1 MDFFSQQDRARRNTR
16 YLLVLFTLA
25 LGMLVL
31 LVNMLL
37 TAFLWVSGDYN
48 VYTGGSGWAGYL
60 ALFSWER
67 FSIVGLGVISTVAFV
82 SLIRWLQLAAGGKAV
97 AESMG
102 GRRVMRQSTDPYEK
116 RCLNIVEE
124 LSLAANMPV
133 PALYVLPDER
143 GINAFAAGINPT
155 DAVVAVTRGAAL
167 QLDRNELQGV
177 VAHEF
182 SHILNG
188 DMRLGIRL
196 ASLLKGITF
205 IGDVGH
211 FLLRMGAYGVGRND
225 RRSERTAALPIV
237 GLGLMIIGWL
247 GSLAA
252 GIIKAAI
259 SRQKEYLAD
268 ASAVQFTRDTSGIA
282 DALKVIGG
290 FIPGSLVHAARAPE
304 MSHIFF
310 GEVRHRLWDGF
321 ATHPPLDQRI
331 RRLDKSWN
339 GQFIQRAELRYGT
352 EPLSA
357 NDTQTGVG
365 RAALVAAAMASTILD
380 SDTTGVEPSA
390 ARNKEPPAARDK
402 EPLAARNK
410 EPSAAGDAEFAARSL
425 ESTVS
430 REHEVASDSGDE
442 IPEALHTMVLEPLGA
457 TATALALVTARRT
470 TEQLASAT
478 ALLREKA
485 VQGQEALVVELLPQI
500 RALSP
505 GQRFPLMAAAMPA
518 LRSMS
523 TPQYR
528 QFKSALLSVI
538 RSDSQIDLFEWC
550 LFQLLRHYLDPEYLR
565 MESSRPRYR
574 HIAKVRAPLR
584 QVLSI
589 LAHQGAGDSDRAFA
603 LAAGELELPGLTLIP
618 LRDCTV
624 AEFSRGVH
632 TLADCYPL
640 LKPRIL
646 KAMALAA
653 AEDGQVCPVER
664 ELVIAVA
671 AVMDCPLPPE
681 LRLD

>member
-48 VYTGGSGWAGYL
+48 VYTGGSGWAGYV

-67 FSIVGLGVISTVAFV
+67 FGLVGLGVTSTVGFV

-143 GINAFAAGINPT
+143 GINAFAAGVNPT

-237 GLGLMIIGWL
+237 GLGLMVIGWL

-268 ASAVQFTRDTSGIA
+268 ASAVQFTRDSSGIA

-331 RRLDKSWN
+331 RRLDKNWN
-339 GQFIQRAELRYGT
+339 GEFLQRAERRYGT

-365 RAALVAAAMASTILD
+365 RAALVAAAMASTMLD
-380 SDTTGVEPSA
+380 SEGTLAEPS
-390 ARNKEPPAARDK
+390 ET
-402 EPLAARNK
+402 E
-410 EPSAAGDAEFAARSL
+410 DAEFAAQS
-425 ESTVS
+425 V
-430 REHEVASDSGDE
+430 DSSAPIADEAALGSQDE
-442 IPEALHTMVLEPLGA
+442 IPDALHTMVLEPLGA

-470 TEQLASAT
+470 AEQLESARS
-478 ALLREKA
+478 LLREKA
-485 VQGQEALVVELLPQI
+485 VQGQEALVLELLPQI
-500 RALSP
+500 RALAP

-518 LRSMS
+518 LKSMS

-538 RSDSQIDLFEWC
+538 RSDGQIDLFEWC

-565 MESSRPRYR
+565 MESSRPRHR
-574 HIAKVRAPLR
+574 HMAKVRAPLR

-603 LAAGELELPGLTLIP
+603 LAVGELDLPGLTLIP
-618 LRDCTV
+618 QNECTV
-624 AEFSRGVH
+624 AEFSRSVH

-653 AEDGQVCPVER
+653 AEDGHVCPVER

-681 LRLD
+681 LQLG

>member
-1 MDFFSQQDRARRNTR
+1 VDFFSQQDRARRNTR
-16 YLLVLFTLA
+16 YLLILFTVA
-25 LGMLVL
+25 LSLLVL
-31 LVNMLL
+31 LVNALV
-37 TAFLWVSGDYN
+37 TAFLWVGRDYN
-48 VYTGGSGWAGYL
+48 LYVGGSGWQGYL

-67 FSIVGLGVISTVAFV
+67 FGTIGLAVVSTVGFV
-82 SLIRWLQLAAGGKAV
+82 SLIRWLQLASGGKAV

-102 GRRVMRQSTDPYEK
+102 GRRVMRQSADPYEK

-133 PALYVLPDER
+133 PALYVLPQER
-143 GINAFAAGINPT
+143 GINAFAAGINPN

-167 QLDRNELQGV
+167 QLSRDELQGV
-177 VAHEF
+177 IAHEF

-211 FLLRMGAYGVGRND
+211 FLLRMGAYGVGRSNK
-225 RRSERTAALPIV
+225 RSESSAALPIL
-237 GLGLMIIGWL
+237 GLGLMVIGWL

-252 GIIKAAI
+252 GFIKAAI

-268 ASAVQFTRDTSGIA
+268 ASAVQFTRDNRGIA

-290 FIPGSLVHAARAPE
+290 FLPGSLVHSARAPE

-321 ATHPPLDQRI
+321 ATHPPLDRRI
-331 RRLDKSWN
+331 RRLDKDWN
-339 GQFIQRAELRYGT
+339 GQFIQRAEVRYGT
-352 EPLSA
+352 EPLSE
-357 NDTQTGVG
+357 NHTQAGVG
-365 RAALVAAAMASTILD
+365 RAALVAAAMASSVLD
-380 SDTTGVEPSA
+380 HSA
-390 ARNKEPPAARDK
+390 DHENPHGAE
-402 EPLAARNK
+402 
-410 EPSAAGDAEFAARSL
+410 DAEFSLPHGLTETAAKDDPL
-425 ESTVS
+425 TG
-430 REHEVASDSGDE
+430 SGGQ
-442 IPEALHTMVLEPLGA
+442 IPGALHTAVLDPLGA
-457 TATALALVTARRT
+457 TAVALALIASRRSPQQLKVAMHVLH
-470 TEQLASAT
+470 EQ
-478 ALLREKA
+478 A
-485 VQGQEALVVELLPQI
+485 VQGQAEQVTSLLPLV
-500 RALSP
+500 RELHP

-518 LRSMS
+518 LKNMS

-528 QFKSALLSVI
+528 QFKTTLLSVI
-538 RSDSQIDLFEWC
+538 RSDGQTDLFEWC

-565 MESSRPRYR
+565 VHSSRPRYG

-584 QVLSI
+584 QVLSV
-589 LAHQGAGDSDRAFA
+589 LAHQGSGDSARAFA
-603 LAAGELELPGLTLIP
+603 LSCNELQLSEMTLLPLEE
-618 LRDCTV
+618 CSV

-653 AEDGQVCPVER
+653 ADDGEVCPVER
-664 ELVIAVA
+664 ELVISVA

-681 LRLD
+681 LSLG

>member
-16 YLLVLFTLA
+16 YLLLLFAAA
-25 LGMLVL
+25 LSLLVL
-31 LVNMLL
+31 LVNALV
-37 TAFLWVSGDYN
+37 TAFLWVGRDYN
-48 VYTGGSGWAGYL
+48 IYVGGSGWEGYL

-67 FSIVGLGVISTVAFV
+67 FGTIGLAVTSTVGFV
-82 SLIRWLQLAAGGKAV
+82 SLIRWLQLASGGKVV

-102 GRRVMRQSTDPYEK
+102 GRRVMRQSADPYEK

-133 PALYVLPDER
+133 PALYVLPEER

-167 QLDRNELQGV
+167 QLSRDELQGV

-211 FLLRMGAYGVGRND
+211 FLLRMGAFGVGRSN
-225 RRSERTAALPIV
+225 RRNEAAMALPIL

-252 GIIKAAI
+252 GCIKAAI

-290 FIPGSLVHAARAPE
+290 FLPGSLIHSARAPE

-310 GEVRHRLWDGF
+310 GEVRHRLWSGF
-321 ATHPPLDQRI
+321 ATHPPLDKRI
-331 RRLDKSWN
+331 RRLDNNWN
-339 GQFIQRAELRYGT
+339 GQFIERTEFRYGT
-352 EPLSA
+352 EPLTE
-357 NDTQTGVG
+357 NHTQTGVG
-365 RAALVAAAMASTILD
+365 RAALVAAAMASSALD
-380 SDTTGVEPSA
+380 HSVRSDDEPGTHDAKFTLPNSDVDETTDNKLVTDSA
-390 ARNKEPPAARDK
+390 
-402 EPLAARNK
+402 
-410 EPSAAGDAEFAARSL
+410 
-425 ESTVS
+425 ES
-430 REHEVASDSGDE
+430 
-442 IPEALHTMVLEPLGA
+442 IPEILHNAVMEPLGA
-457 TATALALVTARRT
+457 TATALALVTARRND
-470 TEQLASAT
+470 EQLQRAINV
-478 ALLREKA
+478 LREQG
-485 VQGQEALVVELLPQI
+485 VQGQLELVSALLP
-500 RALSP
+500 RVRELRP

-518 LRSMS
+518 LKNMS

-528 QFKSALLSVI
+528 QFKTTLLSVI
-538 RSDSQIDLFEWC
+538 RSDGQTDLFEWC

-565 MESSRPRYR
+565 VENSRPRYR

-584 QVLSI
+584 QVLSV
-589 LAHQGAGDSDRAFA
+589 LAHQGTGDSARAFA
-603 LAAGELELPGLTLIP
+603 LACKDLHILELTLLP
-618 LRDCTV
+618 LEECSV

-653 AEDGQVCPVER
+653 ADDGEVCPIER
-664 ELVIAVA
+664 ELISSVA

-681 LRLD
+681 LSLG

>member
-16 YLLVLFTLA
+16 YLLVLFILA
-25 LGMLVL
+25 LSLLVL
-31 LVNMLL
+31 LTNALF
-37 TAFLWVSGDYN
+37 TAFLWVGRDYN
-48 VYTGGSGWAGYL
+48 IYVGGSGWEGYL

-67 FSIVGLGVISTVAFV
+67 FGTIGLAVTSTVGFV
-82 SLIRWLQLAAGGKAV
+82 SLIRWLQLASGGRAV

-102 GRRVMRQSTDPYEK
+102 GRRVMRQSADPYEQ

-133 PALYVLPDER
+133 PALYVLPEER

-167 QLDRNELQGV
+167 QLSRDELQGV

-211 FLLRMGAYGVGRND
+211 FLLRMGAYGVGRSN
-225 RRSERTAALPIV
+225 RRSESSAALPIL

-252 GIIKAAI
+252 GFIKAAI

-290 FIPGSLVHAARAPE
+290 FLPGSLVHSARAPE

-321 ATHPPLDQRI
+321 ATHPPLDMRI
-331 RRLDKSWN
+331 RRLDKNWN
-339 GQFIQRAELRYGT
+339 GQFIQRPEVRYATG
-352 EPLSA
+352 PLSE
-357 NDTQTGVG
+357 NHTQTGVG
-365 RAALVAAAMASTILD
+365 RAALVAAAMASSL
-380 SDTTGVEPSA
+380 SDQSPATGSSPATEDADFALQNNTTEQ
-390 ARNKEPPAARDK
+390 
-402 EPLAARNK
+402 
-410 EPSAAGDAEFAARSL
+410 
-425 ESTVS
+425 
-430 REHEVASDSGDE
+430 
-442 IPEALHTMVLEPLGA
+442 IPEALHTAVTEPLGA
-457 TATALALVTARRT
+457 TAAALALVTARRNSK
-470 TEQLASAT
+470 QLEAT
-478 ALLREKA
+478 LNVLREQG
-485 VQGQEALVVELLPQI
+485 VQGQLELVLSLLPQV
-500 RALSP
+500 RALGP
-505 GQRFPLMAAAMPA
+505 GHRFPLMAAAMPA
-518 LRSMS
+518 LKNMS

-528 QFKSALLSVI
+528 QFKTTLLSLI
-538 RSDSQIDLFEWC
+538 RSDGQTDLFEWC

-565 MESSRPRYR
+565 VENSRPRYR

-584 QVLSI
+584 QVLSV
-589 LAHQGAGDSDRAFA
+589 LAHQGNGDSSQAFA
-603 LAAGELELPGLTLIP
+603 LACNDLQLTQMTLIP
-618 LRDCTV
+618 LEQCSV

-653 AEDGQVCPVER
+653 ADDGAVCPVER
-664 ELVIAVA
+664 ELVISVA

-681 LRLD
+681 LSLG

>member
-16 YLLVLFTLA
+16 YLLVLFIVA
-25 LGMLVL
+25 LSLLVL
-31 LVNMLL
+31 LVNALL
-37 TAFLWVSGDYN
+37 TAFLWVGGDYN
-48 VYTGGSGWAGYL
+48 IYVGGTGWKGYL

-67 FSIVGLGVISTVAFV
+67 FGTIGLAVISTVGFV
-82 SLIRWLQLAAGGKAV
+82 SLIRWLQLASGGKVV
-97 AESMG
+97 AQSMG
-102 GRRVMRQSTDPYEK
+102 GRRVMRQSADPYEK

-133 PALYVLPDER
+133 PALYVLPEER

-167 QLDRNELQGV
+167 QLSRDELQGV

-211 FLLRMGAYGVGRND
+211 FLLRMGAYGVGRSNK
-225 RRSERTAALPIV
+225 RSESSAALPIL

-252 GIIKAAI
+252 GFIKAAI

-290 FIPGSLVHAARAPE
+290 FLPGSLVHSARAPE

-321 ATHPPLDQRI
+321 ATHPPLDMRI
-331 RRLDKSWN
+331 RRLDKNWN
-339 GQFIQRAELRYGT
+339 GQFIQRTEVRYGT
-352 EPLSA
+352 EPLTE
-357 NDTQTGVG
+357 NHTQTGVG
-365 RAALVAAAMASTILD
+365 RAALVAAAMASSLIDQSSETEHPQA
-380 SDTTGVEPSA
+380 TE
-390 ARNKEPPAARDK
+390 
-402 EPLAARNK
+402 
-410 EPSAAGDAEFAARSL
+410 DAEFALSNKPVEIAAKSEL
-425 ESTVS
+425 LANSAEQ
-430 REHEVASDSGDE
+430 
-442 IPEALHTMVLEPLGA
+442 IPEALHNTVIEPLGA
-457 TATALALVTARRT
+457 TAAALALVTARRNP
-470 TEQLASAT
+470 EQLEAAIDV
-478 ALLREKA
+478 LREQA
-485 VQGQEALVVELLPQI
+485 VQGQLELVLSLLPQV
-500 RALSP
+500 RELRP
-505 GQRFPLMAAAMPA
+505 GHRFPLMAAAMPA
-518 LRSMS
+518 LKNMS

-528 QFKSALLSVI
+528 QFKTTLLSVI
-538 RSDSQIDLFEWC
+538 RSDGQTDLFEWC

-565 MESSRPRYR
+565 VENSRPRYR

-584 QVLSI
+584 QVLSV
-589 LAHQGAGDSDRAFA
+589 LAHQGIGDSSRAFA
-603 LAAGELELPGLTLIP
+603 LACSDLQLSQMALIP
-618 LRDCTV
+618 LEQCSV

-653 AEDGQVCPVER
+653 ADDGEVCPVER
-664 ELVIAVA
+664 ELVISVA

-681 LRLD
+681 LSLG